1 MSWGY
6 LIERGHE
13 LGIPMVQEMSRLIP
27 RENKKK
33 QNDMQP
39 QDWNEVIH
47 GRIVLN
53 LWRLL
58 RHEVRHMARG

>member
-6 LIERGHE
+6 LIDRGNE
-13 LGIPMVQEMSRLIP
+13 LGIPMVQEMSRLMP
-27 RENKKK
+27 RENKNK
-33 QNDMQP
+33 QSAVLP
-39 QDWNEVIH
+39 QEWNEVIH

-58 RHEVRHMARG
+58 RHEVRK